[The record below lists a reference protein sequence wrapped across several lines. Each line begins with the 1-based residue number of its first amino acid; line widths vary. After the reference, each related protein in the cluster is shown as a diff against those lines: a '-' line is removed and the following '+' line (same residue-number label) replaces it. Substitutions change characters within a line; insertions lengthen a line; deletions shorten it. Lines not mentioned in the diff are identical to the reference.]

1 MRTTIDKAGRI
12 VVPKSLRD
20 AMGLEAGQEVEL
32 TLTDGRIEIDV
43 PAIDVRLERR
53 DGLLVAVPTEPV
65 PVLTTEMVRDVI
77 EELRDE
83 RAGRLV

>member
-12 VVPKSLRD
+12 VVPKALRD
-20 AMGLEAGQEVEL
+20 AMGLEAGHEIEL
-32 TLTDGRIEIDV
+32 TFTDGRIEIDV

-53 DGLLVAVPTEPV
+53 DGLLVAVPTQPV
-65 PVLTTEMVRDVI
+65 PVLTAEMVRAVI

-83 RAGRLV
+83 RASRLM

>member
-1 MRTTIDKAGRI
+1 MRTTIDGAGRI
-12 VVPKSLRD
+12 VVPKALRD
-20 AMGLEAGQEVEL
+20 AIGLKAGQEIEL

-43 PAIDVRLERR
+43 PPIDVRLERR
-53 DGLLVAVPTEPV
+53 DGVLVAVPTQPI
-65 PVLTTEMVRDVI
+65 PVLTPEMVRDVI